1 MRFLLILL
9 ILIMN
14 LFQANK
20 GSSSCS
26 SIQNSDGIGTSSV
39 SSLPDKLRSIKS
51 LSSSGKSKSHSSDRD
66 ETETQ
71 ASGSSLSV
79 PRVVRSASAEDISS
93 VSALATKFKRKP
105 FLKRQRCEEAT
116 EESEPPTSSASTAAS
131 REAPASPPPASVTN
145 PSTSS
150 GKLVKQH
157 SHPLLSF
164 SASGS
169 LKEEPHDLAE
179 REREA
184 LTVVTV
190 PTVSVASNPGRQPS
204 LDPLC
209 GLESV
214 SVLYSSPRL
223 SPPPM
228 FRPVLPTVR
237 IIPDPEAS
245 PGPDAGDHTSDP
257 GLLPPAPTQQ
267 MSPVTSGAQL
277 YPGHHHMP
285 HHQPSLLHPEV
296 RADVRMVNIY
306 SFCPGI
312 SV

>member
-1 MRFLLILL
+1 M
-9 ILIMN
+9 IMMD

-26 SIQNSDGIGTSSV
+26 SIQNSDGLGTSSV

-105 FLKRQRCEEAT
+105 FLKRQQCEEAA
-116 EESEPPTSSASTAAS
+116 EESEPPTSLASTAAS
-131 REAPASPPPASVTN
+131 REAPPASPPPASVTN

-150 GKLVKQH
+150 TKVVKQH

-184 LTVVTV
+184 LTVVT
-190 PTVSVASNPGRQPS
+190 VASNPGRQPS

-237 IIPDPEAS
+237 IIPDTEAS
-245 PGPDAGDHTSDP
+245 PGPEASDLSSDP
-257 GLLPPAPTQQ
+257 GLLPPTQQ

-277 YPGHHHMP
+277 YPGHHHMA
-285 HHQPSLLHPEV
+285 HHQPSLLNPEV
-296 RADVRMVNIY
+296 RADVQIK
-306 SFCPGI
+306 
-312 SV
+312 

>member
-1 MRFLLILL
+1 M
-9 ILIMN
+9 
-14 LFQANK
+14 
-20 GSSSCS
+20 
-26 SIQNSDGIGTSSV
+26 
-39 SSLPDKLRSIKS
+39 PDKLRSIKS

-66 ETETQ
+66 ETEAP
-71 ASGSSLSV
+71 ASGTNLSV

-93 VSALATKFKRKP
+93 VGALATKFKRKP
-105 FLKRQRCEEAT
+105 FLKRQQCQEAA
-116 EESEPPTSSASTAAS
+116 EESEPPASSASTVTS
-131 REAPASPPPASVTN
+131 RETPTTPPPASVTV
-145 PSTSS
+145 SAASS

-164 SASGS
+164 STSGS

-184 LTVVTV
+184 LTV
-190 PTVSVASNPGRQPS
+190 PIASVASTPGRQPS

-245 PGPDAGDHTSDP
+245 PGPEAEAGQDP
-257 GLLPPAPTQQ
+257 GLLPPAPAQQ
-267 MSPVTSGAQL
+267 LSPVTSGAQL
-277 YPGHHHMP
+277 FPGHHHMQ
-285 HHQPSLLHPEV
+285 HHQHSLLHPEV
-296 RADVRMVNIY
+296 SSDL
-306 SFCPGI
+306 
-312 SV
+312 

>member
-1 MRFLLILL
+1 MRFLLIWL

-26 SIQNSDGIGTSSV
+26 SIQNSDGLGTSSV

-105 FLKRQRCEEAT
+105 FLKRQRCEEAA

-157 SHPLLSF
+157 SATTPQ
-164 SASGS
+164 
-169 LKEEPHDLAE
+169 E
-179 REREA
+179 
-184 LTVVTV
+184 
-190 PTVSVASNPGRQPS
+190 
-204 LDPLC
+204 
-209 GLESV
+209 
-214 SVLYSSPRL
+214 
-223 SPPPM
+223 
-228 FRPVLPTVR
+228 
-237 IIPDPEAS
+237 
-245 PGPDAGDHTSDP
+245 PGP
-257 GLLPPAPTQQ
+257 Q
-267 MSPVTSGAQL
+267 V
-277 YPGHHHMP
+277 
-285 HHQPSLLHPEV
+285 
-296 RADVRMVNIY
+296 
-306 SFCPGI
+306 
-312 SV
+312 